1 METPVHIENKRKEAF
16 APKKTENH
24 GLRMKY
30 LRMVSEALI
39 PAMYIIFTICFI
51 FYGNSFY

>member
-24 GLRMKY
+24 GYRMKY

-51 FYGNSFY
+51 IYGNSFY